1 MLEKIKHECK
11 ILGVSLCVGMLFALG
26 VAAYSFVYS
35 DTIQRDIADNVLRFH
50 VMAHSD
56 EDEDQAL
63 KERVRLDILAE
74 FAGPLASSPDI
85 EETRRALTE
94 YLPAIQSLAEESIRR
109 QGFDYPVTADISRV
123 FFPTRH
129 YGGMSFPPGKYE
141 AVQIIIG
148 DGAGSNWWC
157 LMFPPLCYV
166 NMTASE
172 AGRQQMEDTLSVE
185 GFRLLTYQESE
196 STGMA
201 VRFRIVEWWQNRR
214 APSAPDAPPRNQFL
228 RNPFASR

>member
-1 MLEKIKHECK
+1 MLAKIKHECK
-11 ILGVSLCVGMLFALG
+11 ILGVALCVGMLFALG
-26 VAAYSFVYS
+26 VAAYTYVYS
-35 DTIQRDIADNVLRFH
+35 DTVQRDISENVIRFH

-56 EDEDQAL
+56 DDDDQYL

-74 FAGPLASSPDI
+74 FASTLASGSGI
-85 EETRRALTE
+85 EETRLVLTE
-94 YLPAIQSLAEESIRR
+94 YLPAIQEYAQNSVWRE
-109 QGFDYPVTADISRV
+109 GFDYPVTTSISNV

-129 YGGMSFPPGKYE
+129 YGGMAFPPGEYE

-166 NMTASE
+166 DMTSTE
-172 AGRQQMEDTLSVE
+172 GGRAQMQETLTDE
-185 GFRLLTYQESE
+185 GFQLLTHRESG
-196 STGMA
+196 SSRLA

-214 APSAPDAPPRNQFL
+214 APAETPRPAPTHQIVRN
-228 RNPFASR
+228 S